1 MHKSFNLQKRF
12 KNVYTYLTYV
22 SLLLIADL
30 REEQS
35 LILTTAMADERSKS
49 TTALQNCLKRCK
61 TALLM
66 TRTSYKTKV
75 RGQTE
80 KYEAS
85 EVRFVAERLISSTE
99 NSSLQRELHD
109 TVAHLHKQAQ
119 KLHQLRLELQ
129 HEQEQD
135 HQPDWDGDAWG
146 TSSPRR
152 RAGGRSRTTIGNS
165 SISSEG
171 GMCELYRFLR
181 RRQRQREAEDRIDR
195 VRLSALLKQ
204 PPTREGAKLEVEIEK
219 LFRSGSETSPVSPA
233 LLTRGLATEV
243 KKMLGTAA
251 KKTKMKK
258 TRQKQNEPR
267 GESLKNL
274 IIARELLA
282 AGATADLVMEEEEK
296 WTAPRESLHRVGGG
310 FSPPP
315 PVGRKAARKKRA
327 AATASSRRID
337 RLSLGLSTTVL
348 MRRSTGN
355 GNTL

>member
-1 MHKSFNLQKRF
+1 
-12 KNVYTYLTYV
+12 
-22 SLLLIADL
+22 
-30 REEQS
+30 
-35 LILTTAMADERSKS
+35 
-49 TTALQNCLKRCK
+49 
-61 TALLM
+61 
-66 TRTSYKTKV
+66 
-75 RGQTE
+75 
-80 KYEAS
+80 
-85 EVRFVAERLISSTE
+85 
-99 NSSLQRELHD
+99 
-109 TVAHLHKQAQ
+109 
-119 KLHQLRLELQ
+119 
-129 HEQEQD
+129 
-135 HQPDWDGDAWG
+135 
-146 TSSPRR
+146 
-152 RAGGRSRTTIGNS
+152 
-165 SISSEG
+165 
-171 GMCELYRFLR
+171 
-181 RRQRQREAEDRIDR
+181 
-195 VRLSALLKQ
+195 
-204 PPTREGAKLEVEIEK
+204 LEVEIEK
-219 LFRSGSETSPVSPA
+219 LFRSGCETSPVSPA

>member
-1 MHKSFNLQKRF
+1 
-12 KNVYTYLTYV
+12 
-22 SLLLIADL
+22 
-30 REEQS
+30 
-35 LILTTAMADERSKS
+35 
-49 TTALQNCLKRCK
+49 
-61 TALLM
+61 
-66 TRTSYKTKV
+66 
-75 RGQTE
+75 
-80 KYEAS
+80 
-85 EVRFVAERLISSTE
+85 
-99 NSSLQRELHD
+99 
-109 TVAHLHKQAQ
+109 
-119 KLHQLRLELQ
+119 
-129 HEQEQD
+129 
-135 HQPDWDGDAWG
+135 
-146 TSSPRR
+146 
-152 RAGGRSRTTIGNS
+152 
-165 SISSEG
+165 
-171 GMCELYRFLR
+171 
-181 RRQRQREAEDRIDR
+181 
-195 VRLSALLKQ
+195 
-204 PPTREGAKLEVEIEK
+204 LEVEIEK

-258 TRQKQNEPR
+258 KRQKQKQNAPR